1 MGTVSFTGVGS
12 GIDWNLIIQAEIAAR
27 TSRVITP
34 LENWKDS
41 WETKIATFDELRTYL
56 TDLRDSVEAMDTA
69 EELRSYQAQS
79 SSTSTVE
86 AAVSGNATPGT
97 YSLEINQ
104 LANAELEI
112 HSGLDAADAVVNDSG
127 GDLVFAYSYAG
138 ESVSVDVADG
148 TTLQELAALVNND
161 SDNPGVTASVLD
173 DGSGGATSHHLV
185 LRGNDTGATYTI
197 AIDGA
202 TTLTGFGDTDF
213 TEVQAAQNA
222 QVRLNGYPAAGW
234 LERESNVVAD
244 LITGVTLTLQATT
257 SGSPVTVAVNTDS
270 EGVKAKIQAL
280 VESYNA
286 LKTWLNVKTS
296 YNTETEQG
304 GELLGNYAANLVE
317 SMLREVI
324 ISEAPGFL
332 DGTDAY
338 THLGQVGLETLGRTD
353 DDTALGTIELDED
366 ELDAA
371 LAEDFEAV
379 IRLFAD
385 SFRGYSDS
393 DYLTFHQASGLLT
406 TPGIYDVEADFDGGG
421 NLTAGRFKLTTES
434 TFRSATVDSPYIV
447 GTEGNPEYSLYVKAV
462 WDGGSTT
469 QTATVRVTQ
478 GIAGRLGDVLDQIL
492 DSSEGMLHNLD
503 ESYRD
508 IVAQLDDRIEQ
519 EQDRLELLRERLVAK
534 YARLEEMIVTLQAQQ
549 DWASQLAASLTQ
561 QS

>member
-353 DDTALGTIELDED
+353 DDTALGTIKLDED

-385 SFRGYSDS
+385 SFRGYSAS

>member
-112 HSGLDAADAVVNDSG
+112 HSGLDAADTVVNDSG

-222 QVRLNGYPAAGW
+222 QVRLNSYPAAGW